1 MRLETRQAES
11 STMEPDFKYYQTL
24 VDTYRKPEDKSSC
37 LNENKISCCITASE
51 RGICIEVEG
60 YEENMSIFFEYYQGR
75 LQVHVWGEKS
85 LRNGG
90 DLDTTVI
97 ITNDYEGFR
106 KRIESS

>member
-1 MRLETRQAES
+1 
-11 STMEPDFKYYQTL
+11 
-24 VDTYRKPEDKSSC
+24 
-37 LNENKISCCITASE
+37 
-51 RGICIEVEG
+51 VEG
-60 YEENMSIFFEYYQGR
+60 YEENMSIFFEYYQGL

-106 KRIESS
+106 KQIESS

>member
-11 STMEPDFKYYQTL
+11 SSMEPDFKYYQTL
-24 VDTYRKPEDKSSC
+24 VDTYRKPGDKSPC
-37 LNENKISCCITASE
+37 LNENKIPCCITASE

-60 YEENMSIFFEYYQGR
+60 CEENMSIFFEYYQGR

-97 ITNDYEGFR
+97 ITNDSEGFR
-106 KRIESS
+106 KQIESS

>member
-24 VDTYRKPEDKSSC
+24 VDTQRKPEDKSSC
-37 LNENKISCCITASE
+37 LNENKIPCCITASE

-85 LRNGG
+85 
-90 DLDTTVI
+90 
-97 ITNDYEGFR
+97 
-106 KRIESS
+106 